1 MYRTLISADALLQH
15 DTADLVLLDCRF
27 QLADPSY
34 GPTVYEA
41 GHLPGAHYLH
51 LDYHLSGAKN
61 GNNGRHP
68 LPDGQRLA
76 VNFGAL
82 GIGPNTQVVTYDDA
96 GGMYAARAWW
106 LLRYLGHPRV
116 ALLSGGLAAWTT
128 AGRTLTTAAATI
140 VPRVFVAQPDAS
152 RVIDVVQLQRELAA
166 GAIRLVDARGADRY
180 AGQNETIDPAAGHV
194 PGAVNHPF
202 ARNLDANGQLATVDS
217 LRNLWQTTLAGR
229 SPDAMVAMCG
239 SGVSACLNLLAM
251 EHAGLGGARLYPG
264 SWSEWIRDPARPI
277 AKGETP

>member
-106 LLRYLGHPRV
+106 LLRWLGHEAVAVLDGGFQAWQAVGGAVTTDAPEKNSTRFVMRPAREQLFDLEMVAANLDKAERV
-116 ALLSGGLAAWTT
+116 L
-128 AGRTLTTAAATI
+128 I
-140 VPRVFVAQPDAS
+140 
-152 RVIDVVQLQRELAA
+152 
-166 GAIRLVDARGADRY
+166 DARAPDRF
-180 AGQNETIDPAAGHV
+180 AGQNETLDPVAGHI
-194 PGAVNHPF
+194 PGA
-202 ARNLDANGQLATVDS
+202 RNRFFQLNMQDGRFKPAEV
-217 LRNLWQTTLAGR
+217 LAAEWQAVLGDTAASDVVLY
-229 SPDAMVAMCG
+229 CG
-239 SGVSACLNLLAM
+239 SGVTACHNRLAM
-251 EHAGLGGARLYPG
+251 AHAGLDGAALYAG
-264 SWSEWIRDPARPI
+264 SWSEWCSDDSRPV
-277 AKGETP
+277 ATGA

>member
-1 MYRTLISADALLQH
+1 MYHTLISAADLLQQ
-15 DTADLVLLDCRF
+15 DTTELVLLDCRF

-106 LLRYLGHPRV
+106 LLRWLGHEAV
-116 ALLSGGLAAWTT
+116 AVLDGGFQAW
-128 AGRTLTTAAATI
+128 
-140 VPRVFVAQPDAS
+140 Q
-152 RVIDVVQLQRELAA
+152 AA
-166 GAIRLVDARGADRY
+166 GGTVTTDAPEKNSTRFVMRPALEQLFDVDMVAANLDKAERVLIDARAPDRF
-180 AGQNETIDPAAGHV
+180 AGQNETLDPVAGHI
-194 PGAVNHPF
+194 PGA
-202 ARNLDANGQLATVDS
+202 RN
-217 LRNLWQTTLAGR
+217 R
-229 SPDAMVAMCG
+229 
-239 SGVSACLNLLAM
+239 
-251 EHAGLGGARLYPG
+251 
-264 SWSEWIRDPARPI
+264 
-277 AKGETP
+277 

>member
-106 LLRYLGHPRV
+106 LLRWLGHEAV
-116 ALLSGGLAAWTT
+116 AVLDGGFQAW
-128 AGRTLTTAAATI
+128 
-140 VPRVFVAQPDAS
+140 Q
-152 RVIDVVQLQRELAA
+152 AA
-166 GAIRLVDARGADRY
+166 GGAVTTDAPEKNSTRFVMRPALEQLFDVDMVAANLEKAERVLIDARAPDRF
-180 AGQNETIDPAAGHV
+180 AGQNETLDPVAGHI
-194 PGAVNHPF
+194 PGA
-202 ARNLDANGQLATVDS
+202 RNRFFQLNMQDGRFKPAEMLTEE
-217 LRNLWQTTLAGR
+217 WQAVLGDTAASDVVLY
-229 SPDAMVAMCG
+229 CG
-239 SGVSACLNLLAM
+239 SGVTACHNRLAM
-251 EHAGLGGARLYPG
+251 AHAGLDGAALYAG
-264 SWSEWIRDPARPI
+264 SWSEWCSDDSRPV
-277 AKGETP
+277 ATGA

>member
-106 LLRYLGHPRV
+106 LLRWLGHEAV
-116 ALLSGGLAAWTT
+116 AVLDGGFQAW
-128 AGRTLTTAAATI
+128 
-140 VPRVFVAQPDAS
+140 Q
-152 RVIDVVQLQRELAA
+152 AA
-166 GAIRLVDARGADRY
+166 GGAVTTDSPEKNSTRFVMRPALEQLFDVDMVAANLDKAERVLIDARAPDRF
-180 AGQNETIDPAAGHV
+180 AGQNETLDPVAGHI
-194 PGAVNHPF
+194 PGA
-202 ARNLDANGQLATVDS
+202 RNRFFQL
-217 LRNLWQTTLAGR
+217 NLQDGRFKPSEVLAAEWQAVLGDTAASDVVLY
-229 SPDAMVAMCG
+229 CG
-239 SGVSACLNLLAM
+239 SGVTACHNRLAM
-251 EHAGLGGARLYPG
+251 AHAGLDGAALYAG
-264 SWSEWIRDPARPI
+264 SWSEWCSDDSRPV
-277 AKGETP
+277 ATGA

>member
-106 LLRYLGHPRV
+106 LLRWLGHEAVAVLDGGFQAWQAVGGAVTTDAPEKNSTRFVMRPAREQLFDLEMVAANLDKAERV
-116 ALLSGGLAAWTT
+116 L
-128 AGRTLTTAAATI
+128 I
-140 VPRVFVAQPDAS
+140 
-152 RVIDVVQLQRELAA
+152 
-166 GAIRLVDARGADRY
+166 DARAPDRF
-180 AGQNETIDPAAGHV
+180 AGQNETLDPVAGHI
-194 PGAVNHPF
+194 PGA
-202 ARNLDANGQLATVDS
+202 RNRFFQLNMQDGRFKPAEV
-217 LRNLWQTTLAGR
+217 LAAEWQAVLGDTAASDVVLY
-229 SPDAMVAMCG
+229 CG
-239 SGVSACLNLLAM
+239 SGVTACDNRLAM
-251 EHAGLGGARLYPG
+251 AHAGLDGAALYAG
-264 SWSEWIRDPARPI
+264 SWSEWCSDDSRPV
-277 AKGETP
+277 ATGA